1 MLRFSGVITRQ
12 HTFINWSTR
21 LTMKRTSNCRSRLTN
36 TPGNT
41 VNCITGLI
49 KNAIILL
56 LQIATI

>member
-1 MLRFSGVITRQ
+1 
-12 HTFINWSTR
+12 
-21 LTMKRTSNCRSRLTN
+21 MKRTSNCRSRLTN